1 MLQFLICSPSRCG
14 SFSSS
19 SSQTPSAGMIV
30 QAAFFSACFFC
41 TTGRHEGEL
50 RMNQHVVSTCFER
63 LHVTSADEAERNRW
77 LESVL
82 RQTARDFR
90 KAELRVMGADE
101 AETVDALR
109 YLELVV
115 CEQAQLLRKLAPL
128 RSPNDFFDF

>member
-1 MLQFLICSPSRCG
+1 MLQFLICYPSRCG

-41 TTGRHEGEL
+41 TTGRHEGEV
-50 RMNQHVVSTCFER
+50 MNQHVVSTCFER
-63 LHVTSADEAERNRW
+63 LHVTSADEAERDRW

-101 AETVDALR
+101 AETVDTLR

-128 RSPNDFFDF
+128 RSPNGFFDF

>member
-19 SSQTPSAGMIV
+19 SSQIPSAGLIV
-30 QAAFFSACFFC
+30 QVAFFSACFFC
-41 TTGRHEGEL
+41 TTGRHEL

-63 LHVTSADEAERNRW
+63 LHVTSADEAERDRW
-77 LESVL
+77 LESAL
-82 RQTARDFR
+82 RQTAHDFR
-90 KAELRVMGADE
+90 KAKLRVMGADE
-101 AETVDALR
+101 AEKADTLR

-128 RSPNDFFDF
+128 RSLNGFFDL

>member
-1 MLQFLICSPSRCG
+1 MLTRLRETDGWNRRFDKLPVIFAKLSLR
-14 SFSSS
+14 
-19 SSQTPSAGMIV
+19 V
-30 QAAFFSACFFC
+30 
-41 TTGRHEGEL
+41 TG
-50 RMNQHVVSTCFER
+50 
-63 LHVTSADEAERNRW
+63 ADEAETADTIRY

-101 AETVDALR
+101 AEKADTLR

-128 RSPNDFFDF
+128 RSLNGFFDF

>member
-14 SFSSS
+14 SFFSS
-19 SSQTPSAGMIV
+19 SSQTPCAGLIV

-41 TTGRHEGEL
+41 TTGGHEL

-63 LHVTSADEAERNRW
+63 LHMTSADEAERDRW

-82 RQTARDFR
+82 RQTARNFR

-101 AETVDALR
+101 AETVDTLR

-115 CEQAQLLRKLAPL
+115 CEQAQLLRKLEPL
-128 RSPNDFFDF
+128 RSLNGFFDF

>member
-19 SSQTPSAGMIV
+19 SSQTSSAGLIV

-41 TTGRHEGEL
+41 MTGRHEL

-63 LHVTSADEAERNRW
+63 LHVTSADEAERDRW

-109 YLELVV
+109 YLELLV
-115 CEQAQLLRKLAPL
+115 CEQAQLLRKLALL
-128 RSPNDFFDF
+128 RSPNGFFDF

>member
-19 SSQTPSAGMIV
+19 SSQTPSAGLIV

-41 TTGRHEGEL
+41 MTGRHEL

-63 LHVTSADEAERNRW
+63 LHVTSADEAERDRW

-82 RQTARDFR
+82 RQTARNFR

-101 AETVDALR
+101 AETVDTLR

-128 RSPNDFFDF
+128 RSPNGFFDF